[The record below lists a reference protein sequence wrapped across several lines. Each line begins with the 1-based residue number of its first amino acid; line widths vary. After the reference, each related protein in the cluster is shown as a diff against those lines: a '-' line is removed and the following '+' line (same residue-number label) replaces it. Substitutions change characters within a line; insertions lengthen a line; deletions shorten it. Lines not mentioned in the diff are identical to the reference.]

1 MGDNGGGMTS
11 SGRHSFEFIDDGKG
25 KREDWVCLGGDLETV
40 VEEYL
45 LAVESL
51 EQGRSRSD
59 WVSGMGEYEFPSS
72 SDDSS
77 SSEE

>member
-1 MGDNGGGMTS
+1 MTS
-11 SGRHSFEFIDDGKG
+11 SGRHSFEYIDDGGG
-25 KREDWVCLGGDLETV
+25 KRQGWVCLGGDLETV
-40 VEEYL
+40 VEECL
-45 LAVESL
+45 LATESL